1 MFFRIF
7 QHLRDENLIVRSLL
21 KELGV
26 GKKDI
31 VSELIIK
38 IPRPRGVNF
47 AIRKILEKLKNR
59 PELKAD
65 DNNFNLSPSPSP
77 RRPPSFGPQ
86 PPRLPLRPPAAP
98 PFFTPSSERCLEPF

>member
-1 MFFRIF
+1 MTIF
-7 QHLRDENLIVRSLL
+7 QHLRDENLLVRSLL

-38 IPRPRGVNF
+38 ISRPREVNF
-47 AIRKILEKLKNR
+47 AIRKILEKLKNK

-65 DNNFNLSPSPSP
+65 DNNFNLSPSPPP